1 MFLWLSK
8 KSDAAT
14 SEYTKG
20 LIEELQKND
29 VIVLGYNKPL
39 FIIPYNNLYVGYV
52 DEENDKDASELAQSI
67 INSLNKDFDNFS
79 EEIINN
85 GGGFVMSALNNR
97 ASEDELSTF
106 SQGLI
111 QTLELCC

>member
-1 MFLWLSK
+1 
-8 KSDAAT
+8 
-14 SEYTKG
+14 
-20 LIEELQKND
+20 
-29 VIVLGYNKPL
+29 
-39 FIIPYNNLYVGYV
+39 
-52 DEENDKDASELAQSI
+52 
-67 INSLNKDFDNFS
+67 LNKDFDNFS